1 MENKGFGVP
10 LRKWLRTVLK
20 DEIVRYADVTS
31 LKRQDIFESETVK
44 ELIAHQTRLD

>member
-1 MENKGFGVP
+1 MENKGFGVS

-20 DEIVRYADVTS
+20 DEKERYTDVII

-44 ELIAHQTRLD
+44 ELIAH